1 MAPYRKGACFC
12 GEVAD
17 LIGAGLLDQVLR
29 EFYEQHVG
37 GAARMGQM
45 LELLASR
52 ADPADIDQLDEL
64 VDEWLL
70 TRACPADYA
79 ARCRSRAR

>member
-1 MAPYRKGACFC
+1 MKGAGFY

-17 LIGAGLLDQVLR
+17 LIGADLLDQMLR
-29 EFYEQHVG
+29 DFYEGHVG

-52 ADPADIDQLDEL
+52 VDPADIEQLDQLE
-64 VDEWLL
+64 DEWLL

-79 ARCRSRAR
+79 ARRRSRVR